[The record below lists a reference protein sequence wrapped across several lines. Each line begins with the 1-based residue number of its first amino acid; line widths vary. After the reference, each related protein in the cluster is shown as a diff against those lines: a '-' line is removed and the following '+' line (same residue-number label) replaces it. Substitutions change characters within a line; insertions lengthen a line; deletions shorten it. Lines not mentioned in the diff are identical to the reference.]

1 MNLNKSAGRVM
12 MKKIFISVFLCSILL
27 SSMEVCAQA
36 ILITPKDTIIVG
48 PCKIFIPKT
57 VTPES
62 PQPFGVY
69 SPCLFKKLSMEVYN
83 RWGQLIFESN
93 KKYSGGEINWD
104 ISKVP
109 AGVYV
114 YKVNYTI
121 EVQGETLKD
130 KITGN
135 VNVLK

>member
-1 MNLNKSAGRVM
+1 M
-12 MKKIFISVFLCSILL
+12 MKKIFISVFLSSILFCCI
-27 SSMEVCAQA
+27 EVSGQA
-36 ILITPKDTIIVG
+36 LLITAKDTILVG

-57 VTPES
+57 VTLES
-62 PQPFGVY
+62 IQPFGVY
-69 SPCLFKKLSMEVYN
+69 SPCMFKKLSVEVYN

-93 KKYSGGEINWD
+93 KKYSGGELNWD

-121 EVQGETLKD
+121 EAQGETFKD